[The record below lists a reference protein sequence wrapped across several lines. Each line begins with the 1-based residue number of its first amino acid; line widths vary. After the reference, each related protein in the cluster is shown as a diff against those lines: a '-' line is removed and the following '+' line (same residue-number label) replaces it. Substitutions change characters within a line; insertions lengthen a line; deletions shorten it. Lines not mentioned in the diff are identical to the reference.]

1 MRNEVECI
9 YSWRR
14 ATRSRLHKPMNPQ
27 PRRRPIAA
35 RSPLFD
41 HAQSRRSV
49 GRPAAVGRHSGRG
62 PALRP
67 GPGRRAQT
75 SRSAQVGFE
84 RTRAPRSRCG
94 APERS
99 RRRRRRP
106 PGTPQCDTQ
115 SGLSGAGPRRSTA
128 PDRRIARPGDSGP
141 CPLRAPP
148 GGSSLP
154 HSRSGSPGLYLS
166 RRPRR
171 LRRAAPAPPFDPRR
185 PSAARRVAVRGTAGL
200 AAGGRAPAGAQC
212 RPRRRPGP
220 GRPGESQS
228 QTGAWRRAGSGGGL
242 R

>member
-1 MRNEVECI
+1 MYIFVAASDAIAPSQTHESTAPSPPN
-9 YSWRR
+9 RR
-14 ATRSRLHKPMNPQ
+14 ALPPVRSRAESPF
-27 PRRRPIAA
+27 RRPP
-35 RSPLFD
+35 RC
-41 HAQSRRSV
+41 
-49 GRPAAVGRHSGRG
+49 RG
-62 PALRP
+62 PAFRP
-67 GPGRRAQT
+67 WAGTPAGAGPASANLQIRASGVRADSGAAQQVRR
-75 SRSAQVGFE
+75 
-84 RTRAPRSRCG
+84 G